1 MILRALILGLALV
14 AAAAAPLPAFAVQ
27 ASDAASAAPPT
38 GRSASGLGVV
48 TEIDAAQAV
57 VTLKHE
63 PIPALGWPTMTMPF
77 HLVSPALL
85 KDLKVGQKIA
95 FDTTEAH
102 GLPEIT
108 AIRKP

>member
-1 MILRALILGLALV
+1 MILRALILALV
-14 AAAAAPLPAFAVQ
+14 LAAAAPAAFAGQ
-27 ASDAASAAPPT
+27 APDATAARPPA
-38 GRSASGLGVV
+38 GRSASGVGVV
-48 TEIDAAQAV
+48 TEIDAQEAV

-77 HLVSPALL
+77 HLASPALL

-95 FDTTEAH
+95 FDTKEAP

>member
-1 MILRALILGLALV
+1 MTLRPLILALLLAGG
-14 AAAAAPLPAFAVQ
+14 AAPTAIAAQ
-27 ASDAASAAPPT
+27 APDAALTAHPPT
-38 GRSASGLGVV
+38 SRTAKGVGVV
-48 TEIDAAQAV
+48 TEINADEAV

-77 HLVSPALL
+77 HLASPDLL
-85 KDLKVGQKIA
+85 KGLKVGQKIA
-95 FDTTEAH
+95 FDTKEAE

>member
-1 MILRALILGLALV
+1 MTLRPLTLRVLVLAL
-14 AAAAAPLPAFAVQ
+14 AAAAPAFAQ
-27 ASDAASAAPPT
+27 PSGEPAATPPT
-38 GRSASGLGVV
+38 GRSAQGTGVV
-48 TEIDAAQAV
+48 TEIDAREAV

-77 HLVSPALL
+77 HLASPAML
-85 KDLKVGQKIA
+85 KGLKVGQKIA
-95 FDTTEAH
+95 FDTREAP